1 MSEPKL
7 LSSGVYGCVYHPGYI
22 CSGALDTSNN
32 VTKLVVNDFTTQ
44 TEIEVGQKLKNI
56 EGFIVV
62 NDSCIIQPS
71 ILQKSGMVHQ
81 CELLKRGMDPKHQYK
96 LLHSQY
102 IKSVELDSYLNK
114 YATSDIVIR
123 TYLRICDLIINMI
136 HKRIVHNDLHFGNIL
151 VRDSKLYVI
160 DYGLS
165 IIMDKCYIGKNI
177 NYPYLKEVTF
187 KYSPSWKYWTIEY
200 HIICFLLHSGQ
211 MFTEVTLNK
220 LINDYLL
227 KHTILKSIGYNFA
240 DEFMKTSKEYFKQYV
255 GQSKD
260 AIIKSML
267 QSYYTWDYYKIGLNY
282 INIYTTNKLNNVDFL
297 MILLLLIHPNPTFR
311 PSISEIA
318 ENNKVLIIKYKPE
331 YVSHVAYP
339 SQLLKGLK
347 STIPLLS

>member
-1 MSEPKL
+1 MSEAKL

-22 CSGALDTSNN
+22 CSGSLDTSNN
-32 VTKLVVNDFTTQ
+32 VTKLVMNDFTTK

-62 NDSCIIQPS
+62 NDSCIIQTN

-81 CELLKRGMDPKHQYK
+81 CKLLKRGIDPKEQYK

-102 IKSVELDSYLNK
+102 IKSVELDDYLNK

-123 TYLRICDLIINMI
+123 TYLRVCELIIVMI
-136 HKRIVHNDLHFGNIL
+136 NKRIVHNDLHFGNIL
-151 VRDSKLYVI
+151 VNNSNLYVI

-165 IIMDKCYIGKNI
+165 IMMDQCYIGQNI
-177 NYPYLKEVTF
+177 NYSYLKEVTF

-227 KHTILKSIGYNFA
+227 KHTILKSIGYNFV
-240 DEFMKTSKEYFKQYV
+240 DEFMKTSKEYFKQYI

-267 QSYYTWDYYKIGLNY
+267 HSYYTWDYYKIGMNY
-282 INIYTTNKLNNVDFL
+282 INIYTTNKLEHVDFL

-311 PSISEIA
+311 PSVNEIS
-318 ENNKVLIIKYKPE
+318 ENNKVLVLKYKPGH
-331 YVSHVAYP
+331 VSKVAYP
-339 SQLLKGLK
+339 SQLIKGLK
-347 STIPLLS
+347 STIPLF